1 MNAPRIIPDAVRA
14 QQIAASDPDTS
25 AWVAANAGSGKTHV
39 LAQRVV
45 RLLLDGVDPAK
56 ILCITFTK
64 AAAANMANR
73 VFGMLAEWTALEDD
87 ELDKRIAEIA
97 GKKPDAK
104 RRERARR
111 LFALALE
118 TPGGLKVQTIHA
130 FCTRLLHQFPFE
142 ANVAARFT
150 VLDETANAQL
160 LDQLTLNVL
169 LDAAAD
175 PEGPLGRA
183 LARAITAGADQTF
196 KDVVGDAIRQRDAVT
211 AWVARAG
218 GVDAAIAEL
227 SRSLGIDPAE
237 TNDSIEAEFFGATL
251 IATDEWPTVA
261 TALAEGSTR
270 DRDQVN
276 RIATVRAA
284 PENDRLDAYLAI
296 FCTAELEPRKNL
308 VTQAIQKR
316 HPQLFQ
322 RLLAEQER
330 VCALLTKRRAVTARD
345 RTASLLSIADAVLSR
360 YRAEK
365 DKRGLLDYDDL
376 IDRTLALFE
385 NVSAAWV
392 LYKLDLGID
401 HVLIDEAQDTSPK
414 QWEIIRKIVAEFAAG
429 AGARPIKRTV
439 FAVGDDKQSIF
450 SFQGAVPK
458 AFGDMRQLFE
468 RQFDTPEQG
477 WRFLRFHHSF
487 RSGENV
493 LGSVDQVF
501 GAREVFVSVTS
512 DEAGIPPHESLPGAA
527 PGLVEI
533 WPLFKPDQAR
543 EIEGWDAPFDNVTET
558 SPQVRLAAKIAKTIG
573 IWQQRGARPGEMLIL
588 VRQRGPL
595 FEAII
600 RALKNAEIPVA
611 GADRLVLT
619 DHIAVMDLMVLAD
632 ALLLSDDDLALA
644 TALRS
649 PLFGFSDEQ
658 LFHIAWDRKTSLRAA
673 LTAKSGDDPLFAEA
687 TARLERLEQAARRE
701 TPFAFYAGLLGA
713 GGRKQFLTRLGHE
726 AADALDEFLNLALD
740 YESRETPSLQGFVA
754 WLRGA
759 RAEIKRD
766 MEMARDE
773 VRVMTVHGAKGLE
786 APIVI
791 LADTTTRPTGPR
803 DPRLLALPPDNAAPD
818 TPPRLVWAAA
828 KAADVGPM
836 EQAREK
842 ARRAAQDEYRRLL
855 YVAMTRAA
863 QRLIICGTEG
873 VNKKPDGCWY
883 ELVFDALSPLAVE
896 APADDG
902 DGMVWRYQ
910 KSAPEEPSIKQVEQ
924 AAEPSALKTPAW
936 LTQDAPRDKPALM
949 MISPSGAFEE
959 TNEPQANIFVT
970 SPLEG
975 EVDQRRLAGVD
986 REGGKQRTPAQTSTP
1001 LPNPPPQGGRE
1012 QPERNGERAKV
1023 RGNLVHR
1030 LMQSL
1035 PDIPRERR
1043 TEAAQ
1048 RYLVRN
1054 ARNFTTAEYEAIIA
1068 QVCALLDD
1076 PRFAP
1081 LFAPGSRAEVP
1092 IVGRID
1098 NRLIS
1103 GQVDRLAVTA
1113 DAVLIGDY
1121 KTNRPVPQEP
1131 PEAYVT
1137 QLALYRAVLARLYPN
1152 RPVRAAIVWTEG
1164 PDIVEIPSP
1173 ALDAALASV
1182 LLKTP

>member
-14 QQIAASDPDTS
+14 LQIAASDPDTS
-25 AWVAANAGSGKTHV
+25 AWVAANAGAGKTHV

-45 RLLLDGVDPAK
+45 RLLLDGADPAK

-64 AAAANMANR
+64 AAAATMANR
-73 VFGMLAEWTALEDD
+73 VFGMLSDWTALEDD
-87 ELDKRIAEIA
+87 ELDKRIAEIT
-97 GKKPDAK
+97 GKKPDAE
-104 RRERARR
+104 RRARARR

-160 LDQLTLNVL
+160 LDQLTLGVL
-169 LDAAAD
+169 LNAAAQ

-196 KDVVGDAIRQRDAVT
+196 KDAVSEAIRQRDAVT
-211 AWVARAG
+211 AWVESAG
-218 GVDAAIAEL
+218 GVQAAIADL
-227 SRSLGIDPAE
+227 SRRLGIDPAE
-237 TNDSIEAEFFGATL
+237 TSEKIEAEFFGAAL
-251 IATDEWPTVA
+251 IAPGEWPAVA
-261 TALAEGSTR
+261 AALAEGSAN
-270 DRDQVN
+270 DQKQVD
-276 RIATVRAA
+276 RIAAA
-284 PENDRLDAYLAI
+284 RTAPGSDRLDAYLEI
-296 FCTAELEPRKNL
+296 FCTAELEPRKNMATKA
-308 VTQAIQKR
+308 TQNR

-330 VCALLTKRRAVTARD
+330 VCALLAKCRAVAARD
-345 RTASLLSIADAVLSR
+345 RTASLLTIADAVLSR

-365 DKRGLLDYDDL
+365 DRRGLLDYDDL

-414 QWEIIRKIVAEFAAG
+414 QWDIIRKIVAEFAAG
-429 AGARPIKRTV
+429 AGARPLKRTV

-450 SFQGAVPK
+450 SFQGAAPHQFAEMKTQFRSRFK
-458 AFGDMRQLFE
+458 AAEL
-468 RQFDTPEQG
+468 G
-477 WRFLRFHHSF
+477 WKELRFHHSF
-487 RSGENV
+487 RSGGNV
-493 LGSVDQVF
+493 LNAVDDVF
-501 GAREVFVSVTS
+501 RAQHVAISVTS
-512 DEAGIPPHESLPGAA
+512 DEAGIPPHESLPDAA
-527 PGLVEI
+527 PGAVEI

-543 EIEGWDAPFDNVTET
+543 EIEGWDAPFDAVTET
-558 SPQVRLAAKIAKTIG
+558 SPPVRLAAKIAKTVNV
-573 IWQQRGARPGEMLIL
+573 WQQRGTRPGDVLIL
-588 VRQRGPL
+588 VRQRGPQ

-600 RALKNAEIPVA
+600 RALKNAGIPVA

-632 ALLLSDDDLALA
+632 ALLLPDDDLALA
-644 TALRS
+644 TVLRS
-649 PLFGFSDEQ
+649 PLFGFTDEQ
-658 LFHIAWDRKTSLRAA
+658 LFDIAWKRQGSLRAA
-673 LTAKSGDDPLFAEA
+673 LAAKAGDDPLLAEA
-687 TARLERLEQAARRE
+687 AARLDRLTQAARHD

-713 GGRKQFLTRLGHE
+713 EGGRRQFLTRLGHE

-740 YESRETPSLQGFVA
+740 YETRETPSLQGFVA

-759 RAEIKRD
+759 RTEVKRD
-766 MEMARDE
+766 MEIARDE

-803 DPRLLALPPDNAAPD
+803 DPRLLPLPATDAP
-818 TPPRLVWAAA
+818 PCAPARLVWAGA

-836 EQAREK
+836 PEARER

-883 ELVFDALSPLAVE
+883 ELVFDALAPLAVE
-896 APADDG
+896 VPAEDG

-910 KSAPEEPSIKQVEQ
+910 KSAPEETAVEDSQ
-924 AAEPSALKTPAW
+924 QPTKAGAIPLPAW
-936 LTQDAPRDKPALM
+936 LTQHAPREEPPAPT
-949 MISPSGAFEE
+949 ISPSKAYED
-959 TNEPQANIFVT
+959 
-970 SPLEG
+970 LEAAPG
-975 EVDQRRLAGVD
+975 HDPAAVRGQREKALA
-986 REGGKQRTPAQTSTP
+986 
-1001 LPNPPPQGGRE
+1001 
-1012 QPERNGERAKV
+1012 
-1023 RGNLVHR
+1023 RGNLLHR

-1043 TEAAQ
+1043 AEAAK
-1048 RYLVRN
+1048 RYLARN
-1054 ARNFTTAEYEAIIA
+1054 AKNFTAEECESIVE
-1068 QVCALLDD
+1068 QVRAVLDD
-1076 PRFAP
+1076 PRFSE
-1081 LFAPGSRAEVP
+1081 LFSPGSRAEVP
-1092 IVGRID
+1092 IVGRVGR
-1098 NRLIS
+1098 NPVS
-1103 GQVDRLAVTA
+1103 GQVDRLAITA

-1121 KTNRPVPQEP
+1121 KTNRPVPIEP
-1131 PEAYVT
+1131 PDAYVT
-1137 QLALYRAVLARLYPN
+1137 QLALYRAVLARLYPD
-1152 RPVRAAIVWTEG
+1152 RPIRAALIWTEV
-1164 PDIVEIPSP
+1164 PDIMEIPSS
-1173 ALDAALASV
+1173 ALDAALAAVTSREM
-1182 LLKTP
+1182 P